1 MKLFVAVVGSV
12 IIFIGAGLLSLLI
25 LTMVCPKP
33 ILGIEVDLGFI
44 NGSISTLAAVVIA
57 TLAAVGSF
65 KASLRHKYK
74 K

>member
-1 MKLFVAVVGSV
+1 MRLFVAIVGSV
-12 IIFIGAGLLSLLI
+12 IIFVGAGFISLLV

-65 KASLRHKYK
+65 KASLRYK
-74 K
+74 RKK

>member
-12 IIFIGAGLLSLLI
+12 IIFIGAGLLSLLV

-44 NGSISTLAAVVIA
+44 NGSVPALAAFVIA

-65 KASLRHKYK
+65 KASLRYK
-74 K
+74 RKK